1 MLMPMDSHVL
11 EADFIGV
18 VEVVSMETMDDAT
31 IPQWRVGAE
40 IVDTWASRWRDQR
53 VKLDFAIR
61 AGSIPLVEGER
72 YVVLMS
78 GGPHRESPFTHR
90 DNSVFPIL
98 DSGTVNCA
106 SGIPLFA
113 VSTGGFMCSAQPL
126 VVGAPLTLEQMRTQL
141 ERARTRAAERQPE
154 RMRSLDAA
162 ARPLVESLDEG
173 AEVAR

>member
-18 VEVVSMETMDDAT
+18 IEVVSMETTDDPT
-31 IPQWRVGAE
+31 VPQWRVGAE
-40 IVDTWASRWRDQR
+40 IVETWASRWEAGR
-53 VKLDFAIR
+53 VKLDFPIR

-98 DSGTVNCA
+98 DSGRVNCA

-113 VSTGGFMCSAQPL
+113 VSTAGFMCSAQPL
-126 VVGAPLTLEQMRTQL
+126 VVGEPLTVEQMHTQL
-141 ERARTRAAERQPE
+141 TRARTRAAARQPE
-154 RMRSLDAA
+154 RMRALDAA
-162 ARPLVESLDEG
+162 ARPLIEALDET
-173 AEVAR
+173 AEVSR